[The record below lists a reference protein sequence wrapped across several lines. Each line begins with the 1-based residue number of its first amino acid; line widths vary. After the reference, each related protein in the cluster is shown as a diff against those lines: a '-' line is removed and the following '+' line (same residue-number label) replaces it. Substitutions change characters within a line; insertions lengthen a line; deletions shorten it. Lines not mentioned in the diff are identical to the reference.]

1 MSNYA
6 RNEVILAQFRLTS
19 ASASYYPAA
28 RAEIINFTP
37 QKLST
42 MSLPTPSSKPWTLKR
57 FLCLSSLIFL
67 KLLKAWTIISSSPR
81 TQDLVLFHWYI
92 AGSQVTYLTD
102 PNNMRIGTLTSST
115 LPLTHG
121 ITQGSI
127 SSALLFTIY
136 TNDLP
141 PTPKICKLESY
152 VDDPKVFF
160 FYPQGHP
167 ATFFC
172 KISVRR
178 SKYCLEISK
187 A

>member
-19 ASASYYPAA
+19 ASTSYYPAT

-67 KLLKAWTIISSSPR
+67 KLLKAWT
-81 TQDLVLFHWYI
+81 
-92 AGSQVTYLTD
+92 YLTD
-102 PNNMRIGTLTSST
+102 PNNMRIGTVTSST

-160 FYPQGHP
+160 SILRGTQRLF
-167 ATFFC
+167 
-172 KISVRR
+172 SV
-178 SKYCLEISK
+178 K
-187 A
+187 

>member
-1 MSNYA
+1 MKVVMSNYA

-19 ASASYYPAA
+19 ASTSYYPAT

-81 TQDLVLFHWYI
+81 THDLVLFHWYI
-92 AGSQVTYLTD
+92 GGSQVTYLTD
-102 PNNMRIGTLTSST
+102 PNNMRIGTVTSST

-160 FYPQGHP
+160 SILRGTQRLF
-167 ATFFC
+167 
-172 KISVRR
+172 SV
-178 SKYCLEISK
+178 K
-187 A
+187 